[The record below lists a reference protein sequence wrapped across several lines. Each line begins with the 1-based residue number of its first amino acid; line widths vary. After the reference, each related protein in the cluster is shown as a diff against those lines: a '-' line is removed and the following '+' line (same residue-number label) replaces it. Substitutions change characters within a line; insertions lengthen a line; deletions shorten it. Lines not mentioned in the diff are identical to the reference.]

1 MTGVAGP
8 CGVRA
13 GWSPPRI
20 IQPSTATTL
29 TAPGRCW
36 PSRETPSPWCSPT
49 FSWRTTMICWRSAAR
64 RDLRSGEWPASSTL
78 RAGKKK
84 NELRKRKEDVHSL
97 LTCRHERMWCC
108 SATKAVCWLTPSFDP
123 FFCLYVFFTETQT
136 QTAASDFLS
145 FFVMH

>member
-36 PSRETPSPWCSPT
+36 PSRETPLPWCSPT
-49 FSWRTTMICWRSAAR
+49 FSWRTTMMCWRSAAR
-64 RDLRSGEWPASSTL
+64 RDLRSGELSARSPFACRENKRAKERKTFTAFLPADMKECDAAVL
-78 RAGKKK
+78 
-84 NELRKRKEDVHSL
+84 KRQFADSPL
-97 LTCRHERMWCC
+97 LCI
-108 SATKAVCWLTPSFDP
+108 P
-123 FFCLYVFFTETQT
+123 FFVFIFLVGPKLRLQHQTSCCLY
-136 QTAASDFLS
+136 ANP
-145 FFVMH
+145 